1 MKRKYMW
8 MGIASLIL
16 ALGATAAYAKG
27 HNGKMRGFQG
37 YQLEA
42 LELTQDQKDRLKFI
56 RTENQKRMIQLRA
69 DAQIGRVEL
78 RELMSQKSPSEIK
91 VDKVLEKVNE
101 TRARITENRVK
112 MKLSINKVLTDE
124 QLQKL
129 QEMPKRRRGGRS
141 HFRERRGLHGGLGD
155 PVGGWESVVDLPRHL
170 FIRAA
175 RKYRSHSEA
184 APCGLASL

>member
-141 HFRERRGLHGGLGD
+141 HFRERRGLHGGPGGPGWGRGFRGRSPEA
-155 PVGGWESVVDLPRHL
+155 PVH
-170 FIRAA
+170 
-175 RKYRSHSEA
+175 
-184 APCGLASL
+184 